1 MKKLICV
8 FLMLTLA
15 MSLWACGQTAPETEA
30 TPRKP
35 AANAEPTQ
43 EEKSLLKS
51 YVQTVNDLNHA
62 ARKSAREPQGNPKDV
77 QKAWEQ
83 LFALDLDT
91 VSMWAETTWAQWA
104 YTQCREPSYFRF
116 PEDFDCE
123 AVLARFE
130 KVEDVKLR
138 YTTTTVDHMGNVSNA
153 LDNSAWHYGAN
164 GELRYAEKEFVSDP
178 MAVEWIHTTDSAFD
192 YHRRDGQAYE
202 YDEAGRIAKIS
213 YYSGSNVSV
222 ARIFTYDGEGKLIT
236 QTAKANTQ
244 ERVYQYSYDGQGR
257 LTKVRCEHPA
267 LGSVTCIHE
276 TLYTYNAAGKPV
288 KEELTL
294 SIAKSTKTEITNR
307 YIREYGYDAAG
318 KLATGT
324 YTEEEWITG
333 LKNEVMKQRVDQYTY
348 ELDAQDRVVRTIV
361 IPGDTMHLPG
371 NKVSAKANYAQII
384 SETTYG
390 DYYIYTPAE

>member
-83 LFALDLDT
+83 LFTLDLDT

-153 LDNSAWHYGAN
+153 LDNSAWHYAAG
-164 GELRYAEKEFVSDP
+164 GFLRYAEKEFVSDP

-192 YHRRDGQAYE
+192 YHRRDGQTYE

-267 LGSVTCIHE
+267 LSCTCIHE
-276 TLYTYNAAGKPV
+276 TLYTYN
-288 KEELTL
+288 
-294 SIAKSTKTEITNR
+294 
-307 YIREYGYDAAG
+307 AAG

-348 ELDAQDRVVRTIV
+348 ELDARDRVVRTIV
-361 IPGDTMHLPG
+361 IPGDTMHLPS